1 MGECIK
7 CGYKT
12 PTGFNYYREKATGN
26 CLCEDCYDG
35 IDHELMV
42 AFEIEIEPITAG
54 YDEVD
59 YEEDYVDDYEG

>member
-1 MGECIK
+1 MGECLK

-12 PTGFNYYREKATGN
+12 PIGFNYYREKKTYK
-26 CLCEDCYDG
+26 CLCEDCYDS
-35 IDHELMV
+35 IDHELLDEFEV
-42 AFEIEIEPITAG
+42 EIESITAG

>member
-1 MGECIK
+1 MGECLK

-12 PTGFNYYREKATGN
+12 PIGFNYYREKKTYK
-26 CLCEDCYDG
+26 CLCEDCYDS
-35 IDHELMV
+35 IYHELLDQFEV
-42 AFEIEIEPITAG
+42 EIESITAG

>member
-1 MGECIK
+1 MGECLK

-12 PTGFNYYREKATGN
+12 PTGFDYYREKVTGK
-26 CLCEDCYDG
+26 CLCEEYYSG
-35 IDHELMV
+35 VDHELME
-42 AFEIEIEPITAG
+42 AFCVEIAPITAG

>member
-12 PTGFNYYREKATGN
+12 PIGFNYYREKKTYK
-26 CLCEDCYDG
+26 CLCEDCYDS
-35 IDHELMV
+35 IDHELLDEFEV
-42 AFEIEIEPITAG
+42 EIESITAG

>member
-1 MGECIK
+1 MGECLK

-12 PTGFNYYREKATGN
+12 SAGFNYYREKKTYK

-35 IDHELMV
+35 IDYELMDEFEV
-42 AFEIEIEPITAG
+42 EIESITAG